1 MTKLLWLV
9 LTFAACVA
17 LTGIPY
23 WLPAYNVLQLP
34 EGLLGP
40 SALAVIALAGLCRVF
55 APARTLA
62 VAGIVCAAMV
72 VVVYARIEMDTA
84 IDPTTHN
91 LLPFEIAL
99 AAIVGLALGAVGA
112 GAGMAIR
119 TLLRLAQ
126 RS

>member
-1 MTKLLWLV
+1 MTRLWLI
-9 LTFAACVA
+9 LTFVACLV

-23 WLPAYNVLQLP
+23 WSPAYNVLQLP

-40 SALAVIALAGLCRVF
+40 SALAVLLLAGLCRVF

-72 VVVYARIEMDTA
+72 VVVWVRIEMDTA

-91 LLPFEIAL
+91 LLPFELVL
-99 AAIVGLALGAVGA
+99 AAIVGLALGAIGA
-112 GAGMAIR
+112 AGGMATEAVLHR
-119 TLLRLAQ
+119 AR
-126 RS
+126 RP